1 MKTKI
6 ILEQSLIEKSVSD
19 ESRLVIFKTLLRI
32 SPNCTLKDIFEKLKV
47 SLFNCQDV
55 VFGKDSSNIWI
66 ADAER
71 KRRFILITE

>member
-32 SPNCTLKDIFEKLKV
+32 SPNCTLTDIFEKLKV